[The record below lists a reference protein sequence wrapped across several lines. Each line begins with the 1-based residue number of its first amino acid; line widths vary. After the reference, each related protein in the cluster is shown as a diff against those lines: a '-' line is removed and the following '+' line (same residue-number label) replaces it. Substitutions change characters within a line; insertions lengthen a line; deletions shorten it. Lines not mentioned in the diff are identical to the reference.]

1 MIHPDGVAVLCVD
14 DRWLALGLHAGPL
27 ILLSPDGEEL
37 QRLVGHAG
45 GTLAVVPVRESD
57 ASTLVSAG
65 ADGHVRTWA
74 VGSSGTAC
82 SPPLESGIRG
92 AHGTLVDSLAVGAGL
107 WAAAAGR
114 CIAVGMLSGTG
125 SVASVGPQPH
135 AIDGLAFCGSQ
146 QPGGTTYLAAS
157 SFGGVTLWR
166 QCGDVPEGDGEEEEA
181 TAAARAPRFERLRSL
196 PACQPSEA
204 ATLSFDGWSRELV
217 AAPSGGWLA
226 CAASLSVD
234 EPQHVRLWR
243 VSDGADFVC
252 DGHEGRVRALCWSA
266 DSRMMASCSG
276 ATASVW
282 RFRPGGS
289 SPAGTPPLRLRGSG
303 ATLTAASFS
312 PCGTLLV
319 VGASDGTLAS
329 FALPGQE
336 SAAVPAG
343 EVEARVWQPA
353 GVEDG
358 DEVEQL
364 GWVRSSG
371 LVVACFASGLVVCGG
386 AGAVTDRARLQ

>member
-1 MIHPDGVAVLCVD
+1 M
-14 DRWLALGLHAGPL
+14 
-27 ILLSPDGEEL
+27 
-37 QRLVGHAG
+37 
-45 GTLAVVPVRESD
+45 VPFREN
-57 ASTLVSAG
+57 STLVSAG
-65 ADGHVRTWA
+65 ADGHVRTWT
-74 VGSSGTAC
+74 VGSEGTAC

-92 AHGTLVDSLAVGAGL
+92 ANGTLLDSLAVGAGL
-107 WAAAAGR
+107 WATATGR
-114 CIAVGMLSGTG
+114 SITVGKLCGTG

-166 QCGDVPEGDGEEEEA
+166 QSESVPEGDGDEE
-181 TAAARAPRFERLRSL
+181 TAVSRFPRFERLRSL

-226 CAASLSVD
+226 GAASLAVD
-234 EPQHVRLWR
+234 TPQHVRLWR

-266 DSRMMASCSG
+266 DSRMLATCSG

-282 RFRPGGS
+282 RFRSGGS
-289 SPAGTPPLRLRGSG
+289 SPAGTPPLRFRGSG
-303 ATLTAASFS
+303 ATLTAAAFS
-312 PCGTLLV
+312 PCGKLLV

-336 SAAVPAG
+336 ESADAPADKM
-343 EVEARVWQPA
+343 EAHVWRPA
-353 GVEDG
+353 GVKDG

-364 GWVRSSG
+364 GWLRNRG

-386 AGAVTDRARLQ
+386 AGQQLTIMHQPSRRNGGS

>member
-1 MIHPDGVAVLCVD
+1 MLCVD

-27 ILLSPDGEEL
+27 IVLSFDGEEL
-37 QRLVGHAG
+37 QRLGGHAG
-45 GTLAVVPVRESD
+45 GTLAVVPVRAND
-57 ASTLVSAG
+57 AATLVSAG
-65 ADGHVRTWA
+65 ADGCVRTWA
-74 VGSSGTAC
+74 VDSRGTAC

-114 CIAVGMLSGTG
+114 CIAVGKLGGTG
-125 SVASVGPQPH
+125 GIASVGPQPH

-146 QPGGTTYLAAS
+146 QPGGTTYIAAS

-166 QCGDVPEGDGEEEEA
+166 RLEDAPGDDAEGEA
-181 TAAARAPRFERLRSL
+181 AAARKPRFERVHSL

-204 ATLSFDGWSRELV
+204 ATLSFDGWSREQV

-226 CAASLSVD
+226 CAASLSID
-234 EPQHVRLWR
+234 TPQHVRLWR

-252 DGHEGRVRALCWSA
+252 DGHEGHCVRALCWSS
-266 DSRMMASCSG
+266 DSWMLASCSG

-282 RFRPGGS
+282 RFRRGGS

-303 ATLTAASFS
+303 ATLTAAAFS
-312 PCGTLLV
+312 PCGSFLV
-319 VGASDGTLAS
+319 VGASDGSLAR

-336 SAAVPAG
+336 GSTAPASK
-343 EVEARVWQPA
+343 VEARVWQPA
-353 GVEDG
+353 GVDKG
-358 DEVEQL
+358 DEVEKL

-386 AGAVTDRARLQ
+386 PGPD